1 MAHSGKSIT
10 FATDLYPH
18 ESDIYT
24 LGKDANKWKIVGSY
38 VKGYNFTLYDSIATP
53 TTDKVTL
60 QWNSTDQSLDFIF
73 T

>member
-10 FATDLYPH
+10 FATDLFPN

-24 LGKDANKWKIVGSY
+24 LGKDANKWKITGSQ
-38 VKGYNFTLYDSIATP
+38 VRGHKFTVYDSVTTP

-73 T
+73 S